1 MMKEKER
8 GSICSPALSVCN
20 RIQNLRED
28 DHTFGGFEV
37 FVQLGIM
44 LITHQDVLQRSFQGL
59 KANKH

>member
-37 FVQLGIM
+37 IMLPGIM
-44 LITHQDVLQRSFQGL
+44 LTNHQDVLQRFFQGL
-59 KANKH
+59 KAK